1 MFLLPMD
8 ISEKSQNC
16 SETCHSSKIPEECIK
31 NIKDEVVLLNI
42 FHFYHLLYLHF
53 I

>member
-1 MFLLPMD
+1 MRKDKIYDSKKKGGGRYAMFLLPID

-31 NIKDEVVLLNI
+31 NIKD
-42 FHFYHLLYLHF
+42 
-53 I
+53 